1 MLVRMDGGS
10 RGWGKGEEKPAR
22 RGYWK
27 TKYPLILPLISCVP
41 LHFRK
46 WAGNQSKWVKLKT
59 ESTLCWL
66 KKKTHVELISE
77 TVRWSFFSRQ
87 YLLHGHKY
95 ELIFAALYIFLS
107 IAAVIYLTV
116 LLPFEGNFEA
126 KKKMH
131 SKVYLPWFV
140 WYKPAHS
147 GETVWLAFFLF
158 SFYSSTKK
166 WRQLIRGKEIFSG
179 SQVDIRVQT
188 SKLLKAWELLCRVWV

>member
-1 MLVRMDGGS
+1 MDGGG
-10 RGWGKGEEKPAR
+10 RGWGKGEEKPEGEAF
-22 RGYWK
+22 WK

-59 ESTLCWL
+59 ESTLYWL
-66 KKKTHVELISE
+66 KKKTHVEPISE

-116 LLPFEGNFEA
+116 LLPSEGCIRRFTHHNLFDTNRHTLV
-126 KKKMH
+126 K
-131 SKVYLPWFV
+131 WC
-140 WYKPAHS
+140 
-147 GETVWLAFFLF
+147 GWLFSFFLF
-158 SFYSSTKK
+158 IHSEERK
-166 WRQLIRGKEIFSG
+166 FSQG
-179 SQVDIRVQT
+179 A
-188 SKLLKAWELLCRVWV
+188 K

>member
-1 MLVRMDGGS
+1 MDGGG
-10 RGWGKGEEKPAR
+10 RGWEKGEEKPAR

-59 ESTLCWL
+59 ESTLYWL
-66 KKKTHVELISE
+66 KKKIHVEPISE

-126 KKKMH
+126 KKNKCIRRFTYH
-131 SKVYLPWFV
+131 DLFDTNR
-140 WYKPAHS
+140 HT

>member
-1 MLVRMDGGS
+1 MDGGG
-10 RGWGKGEEKPAR
+10 RAWGKGEEKPAR

-59 ESTLCWL
+59 ESTLYWL
-66 KKKTHVELISE
+66 KKKTHVEPISE

-126 KKKMH
+126 KKTNAFEG
-131 SKVYLPWFV
+131 LPTMICLIQTGTLWWNSVAGFF
-140 WYKPAHS
+140 PF
-147 GETVWLAFFLF
+147 FFLF
-158 SFYSSTKK
+158 INEKMATANQRKGNFLREPSRY
-166 WRQLIRGKEIFSG
+166 
-179 SQVDIRVQT
+179 
-188 SKLLKAWELLCRVWV
+188 